1 MQIDTSL
8 TTLERIHQAAKRE
21 FLEKGYKGASLRN
34 IVRSL
39 SMTTGAFYGYYKSK
53 EQLFEALVGE
63 HYDHMLTCFKK
74 AQQSFAKLPHE
85 QQPEVMSEISGAC
98 MFEMLHYAYAHLEEY
113 KLILCLSLIHIS
125 NMLAFGQRII
135 GSEMAKEIVN
145 VWLGTPFSNGERHI
159 QRIRKVMAI
168 EEE

>member
-1 MQIDTSL
+1 MKIAVACDHGAY
-8 TTLERIHQAAKRE
+8 E
-21 FLEKGYKGASLRN
+21 YKEM
-34 IVRSL
+34 I
-39 SMTTGAFYGYYKSK
+39 K
-53 EQLFEALVGE
+53 
-63 HYDHMLTCFKK
+63 
-74 AQQSFAKLPHE
+74 
-85 QQPEVMSEISGAC
+85 
-98 MFEMLHYAYAHLEEY
+98 EMLLSQGHEVVDFGTDSTASMDYPDTALPCAKAVASSEWERGIVMCGTGIGVSITAN
-113 KLILCLSLIHIS
+113 KVKGIRCALCSDPLSARLTREHNDS

>member
-1 MQIDTSL
+1 MKIAVACDHGAY
-8 TTLERIHQAAKRE
+8 E
-21 FLEKGYKGASLRN
+21 YKEM
-34 IVRSL
+34 I
-39 SMTTGAFYGYYKSK
+39 K
-53 EQLFEALVGE
+53 
-63 HYDHMLTCFKK
+63 
-74 AQQSFAKLPHE
+74 
-85 QQPEVMSEISGAC
+85 
-98 MFEMLHYAYAHLEEY
+98 EMLLSQGHEVVDFATDSTASMDYPDTALPCAKAVARGECERGIVMCGTGIGVSITAN
-113 KLILCLSLIHIS
+113 KVKGIRCALCSDPLSARLTREHNDS

>member
-1 MQIDTSL
+1 MKIAVACDHGAY
-8 TTLERIHQAAKRE
+8 E
-21 FLEKGYKGASLRN
+21 YKEM
-34 IVRSL
+34 I
-39 SMTTGAFYGYYKSK
+39 K
-53 EQLFEALVGE
+53 
-63 HYDHMLTCFKK
+63 
-74 AQQSFAKLPHE
+74 
-85 QQPEVMSEISGAC
+85 
-98 MFEMLHYAYAHLEEY
+98 EMLLSQGHEVVDFGTDSTASMYYPDTALPCAKAVARGECERGIVMCGTGIGVSITAN
-113 KLILCLSLIHIS
+113 KVKGIRCALCSDPLSARLTREHNDS

>member
-1 MQIDTSL
+1 MKIAVACDHGAYEYKEMIKEMLLSQGHEVVDFGTDSTASMDYPDTAL
-8 TTLERIHQAAKRE
+8 PCAKAVACGECERGIVMCGTGIGVSITANKV
-21 FLEKGYKGASLRN
+21 KGIRCALCSDP
-34 IVRSL
+34 L
-39 SMTTGAFYGYYKSK
+39 S
-53 EQLFEALVGE
+53 
-63 HYDHMLTCFKK
+63 
-74 AQQSFAKLPHE
+74 AKLTREHND
-85 QQPEVMSEISGAC
+85 
-98 MFEMLHYAYAHLEEY
+98 
-113 KLILCLSLIHIS
+113 S

>member
-1 MQIDTSL
+1 MKIAVACDHGAD
-8 TTLERIHQAAKRE
+8 E
-21 FLEKGYKGASLRN
+21 YKEM
-34 IVRSL
+34 I
-39 SMTTGAFYGYYKSK
+39 K
-53 EQLFEALVGE
+53 
-63 HYDHMLTCFKK
+63 
-74 AQQSFAKLPHE
+74 
-85 QQPEVMSEISGAC
+85 
-98 MFEMLHYAYAHLEEY
+98 EMLLSQGHEVVDFGTDSTASMDYPDTALPCAKAVARGECERGIVMCGTGIGVSITAN
-113 KLILCLSLIHIS
+113 KVKGIRCALCSDPLSARLTREHNDS

>member
-1 MQIDTSL
+1 MCGTGIGVSITANKVKGIRCALCSDPLSARL
-8 TTLERIHQAAKRE
+8 TRE
-21 FLEKGYKGASLRN
+21 HN
-34 IVRSL
+34 
-39 SMTTGAFYGYYKSK
+39 
-53 EQLFEALVGE
+53 
-63 HYDHMLTCFKK
+63 D
-74 AQQSFAKLPHE
+74 
-85 QQPEVMSEISGAC
+85 
-98 MFEMLHYAYAHLEEY
+98 
-113 KLILCLSLIHIS
+113 S

>member
-1 MQIDTSL
+1 MNISLACDHGGLALKQAVKQHLEKLGHQVEDFGTHTSDSCDYAMFAQ
-8 TTLERIHQAAKRE
+8 RAAKAVVSGECERGIVMCGTGIGVSITANKVKGIRCALCSDPLSARLTRE
-21 FLEKGYKGASLRN
+21 HN
-34 IVRSL
+34 
-39 SMTTGAFYGYYKSK
+39 
-53 EQLFEALVGE
+53 
-63 HYDHMLTCFKK
+63 D
-74 AQQSFAKLPHE
+74 
-85 QQPEVMSEISGAC
+85 
-98 MFEMLHYAYAHLEEY
+98 
-113 KLILCLSLIHIS
+113 S

>member
-1 MQIDTSL
+1 MKIAVACDHGAYEYKEMIKEMLLSQGHEVVDFGTDSTASMDYPD
-8 TTLERIHQAAKRE
+8 TTLPCAKAVASGECERGIVMCGTGIGVSITANKVKGIRCALCSDPLSARLTRE
-21 FLEKGYKGASLRN
+21 HN
-34 IVRSL
+34 
-39 SMTTGAFYGYYKSK
+39 
-53 EQLFEALVGE
+53 
-63 HYDHMLTCFKK
+63 D
-74 AQQSFAKLPHE
+74 
-85 QQPEVMSEISGAC
+85 
-98 MFEMLHYAYAHLEEY
+98 
-113 KLILCLSLIHIS
+113 S

>member
-1 MQIDTSL
+1 MKIAVACDHGAY
-8 TTLERIHQAAKRE
+8 E
-21 FLEKGYKGASLRN
+21 YKEM
-34 IVRSL
+34 I
-39 SMTTGAFYGYYKSK
+39 K
-53 EQLFEALVGE
+53 
-63 HYDHMLTCFKK
+63 
-74 AQQSFAKLPHE
+74 
-85 QQPEVMSEISGAC
+85 
-98 MFEMLHYAYAHLEEY
+98 EMLLSQGHEVVDFGTDSTASMDYPDTALPCAKAVASSECERGIVMCGTGIGVSITAN
-113 KLILCLSLIHIS
+113 KVKGIRCALCSDPLSARLTREHNDS

>member
-1 MQIDTSL
+1 MKIAVACDHGAY
-8 TTLERIHQAAKRE
+8 E
-21 FLEKGYKGASLRN
+21 YKEM
-34 IVRSL
+34 I
-39 SMTTGAFYGYYKSK
+39 K
-53 EQLFEALVGE
+53 
-63 HYDHMLTCFKK
+63 
-74 AQQSFAKLPHE
+74 
-85 QQPEVMSEISGAC
+85 
-98 MFEMLHYAYAHLEEY
+98 EMLLSQGHEVVDFGTDSTASMDYPDTALPCAMAVASGECERGIVMCGTGIGVSITAN
-113 KLILCLSLIHIS
+113 KVKGIRCALCSDPLSARLTREHNDS

>member
-1 MQIDTSL
+1 MKIAVACDHGAY
-8 TTLERIHQAAKRE
+8 E
-21 FLEKGYKGASLRN
+21 YKEM
-34 IVRSL
+34 I
-39 SMTTGAFYGYYKSK
+39 K
-53 EQLFEALVGE
+53 
-63 HYDHMLTCFKK
+63 
-74 AQQSFAKLPHE
+74 
-85 QQPEVMSEISGAC
+85 
-98 MFEMLHYAYAHLEEY
+98 EMLLSQGHEAVDFGTDSTASMDYPDTALPCAKAVASGECERGIVMCGTGIGVSITAN
-113 KLILCLSLIHIS
+113 KVKGIRCALCSDPLSARLTREHNDS